1 MFCIILW
8 LNIIIQLPKFDGILN
23 SLIFDFHRK
32 LIQINK
38 NAFYL
43 ITYNNKEDKNLPMS
57 WCWNPS
63 CVSTTK
69 GMLLTV
75 KTVHFY
81 VTESVLCLFPYMKLL
96 RRKGLLFYTII
107 RIWDKNNIA
116 AKFLL
121 FSRTMLSQQRILK
134 QKSTIQKESI
144 SGLQFYPPRIR
155 MKKITS
161 LVTPVNCPICKWF

>member
-1 MFCIILW
+1 
-8 LNIIIQLPKFDGILN
+8 
-23 SLIFDFHRK
+23 
-32 LIQINK
+32 
-38 NAFYL
+38 
-43 ITYNNKEDKNLPMS
+43 MS

-121 FSRTMLSQQRILK
+121 FSRTMLNQQRILK
-134 QKSTIQKESI
+134 QKFTIQKESI
-144 SGLQFYPPRIR
+144 SVMQFYRPPIRI
-155 MKKITS
+155 KKITN
-161 LVTPVNCPICKWF
+161 LITPVNYELAWYANDFNNHFYPIRQINWNG

>member
-1 MFCIILW
+1 
-8 LNIIIQLPKFDGILN
+8 
-23 SLIFDFHRK
+23 
-32 LIQINK
+32 
-38 NAFYL
+38 
-43 ITYNNKEDKNLPMS
+43 MS

-121 FSRTMLSQQRILK
+121 FSRTMLNQQRILK
-134 QKSTIQKESI
+134 QKFTIQKESI
-144 SGLQFYPPRIR
+144 SVMQFCRPPIR
-155 MKKITS
+155 KKKITN
-161 LVTPVNCPICKWF
+161 LITPVNYESFIYRYNSPFLVIFQESQSFVAILPHNLICKWC